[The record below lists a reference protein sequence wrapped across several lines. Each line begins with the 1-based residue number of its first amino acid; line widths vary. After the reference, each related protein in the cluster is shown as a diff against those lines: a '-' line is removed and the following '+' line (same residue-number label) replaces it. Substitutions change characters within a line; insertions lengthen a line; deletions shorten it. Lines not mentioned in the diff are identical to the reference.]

1 MISISIRP
9 RDSDIVAYLRA
20 RLRKDTTPEVMNS
33 GLEDDIMKSIP
44 QEVPETYVVVGSRKP
59 SQVIH

>member
-1 MISISIRP
+1 MSVSTKL
-9 RDSDIVAYLRA
+9 RDDDIVTYLRA

-44 QEVPETYVVVGSRKP
+44 RGISESYVL
-59 SQVIH
+59 Q